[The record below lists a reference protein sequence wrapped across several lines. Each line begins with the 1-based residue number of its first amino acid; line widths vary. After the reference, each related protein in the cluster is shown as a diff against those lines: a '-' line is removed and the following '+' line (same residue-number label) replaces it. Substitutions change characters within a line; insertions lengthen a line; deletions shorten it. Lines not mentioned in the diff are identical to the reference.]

1 MRRDRFEDDGLGDDW
16 LTAHAGL
23 VEPARNSPTLSVSA
37 VTSLARQAMAA
48 HEKPPVWSRS
58 GYRLSAVG
66 ALASALAAVVA
77 VSLAS
82 GGTGP
87 SLPAQAQAPA
97 QLHYFVPGGA
107 STPPPDRVAK
117 GVFAGCPFE
126 VRWVATPGPRL
137 SRRPGTQFAYELASA
152 SPYQAIL
159 QLQHD
164 LALGTSTHPYRP
176 GPSTRYWRIGP
187 ESGPSLSTSFYK
199 GITYWSYLNVR
210 QPARTLVREAGRH
223 GRHLP
228 SDARAASMA
237 RSYFARLES
246 SRQFGAAVVIRTSTS
261 VTVNIPI
268 DVRGLVTD
276 HADSITYNGRARIA
290 TASGVRFRVVRALSY
305 PTVSPTLAT
314 EIANQPAGA
323 LVALIPPH
331 SPAAYRHLPKVRRP
345 VIYSPCGPEVG
356 KIAVAHASMSLTT
369 AKLQGDRSWLLP
381 SWSLWGVVH
390 AGWSPGRQNATVS
403 TIAIYPQFLRF
414 LPAPIVRYRPGR
426 GTL

>member
-1 MRRDRFEDDGLGDDW
+1 MSRDRFEEDGLGDDW

-23 VEPARNSPTLSVSA
+23 VEPARNSPMLSVSA
-37 VTSLARQAMAA
+37 VASLARHAMAA
-48 HEKPPVWSRS
+48 HQRPPVWTRS

-82 GGTGP
+82 SGTGP
-87 SLPAQAQAPA
+87 TLATQVKALA
-97 QLHYFVPGGA
+97 QLHYFVPGRP
-107 STPPPDRVAK
+107 STPHDRAFK
-117 GVFAGCPFE
+117 GYFAGCPSE
-126 VRWVATPGPRL
+126 VRWVATPGPQL
-137 SRRPGTQFAYELASA
+137 SRRPGNQSAYELASA
-152 SPYQAIL
+152 SPQQAIL

-164 LALGTSTHPYRP
+164 FALGTSTHPHRS

-210 QPARTLVREAGRH
+210 QSARTLVKEAGRH

-228 SDARAASMA
+228 SDVRVASMA

-246 SRQFGAAVVIRTSTS
+246 PRQFGPAVVIRTSTS

-276 HADSITYNGRARIA
+276 HSDSVTYVGKSRIA
-290 TASGVRFRVVRALSY
+290 TASGARFRVVRALSY

-323 LVALIPPH
+323 LVALIAPH
-331 SPAAYRHLPKVRRP
+331 SPTAYRHLPKVRRP

-356 KIAVAHASMSLTT
+356 MITVAHASISLTT
-369 AKLQGDRSWLLP
+369 AKLQGGRSWLLP
-381 SWSLWGVVH
+381 SWSLSGVVH
-390 AGWSPGRQNATVS
+390 ASWSPGRQIASVS